1 MKLDEH
7 KAIVNELM
15 SDNIEPTRKTELLM
29 KLGDDYG
36 ITQADLTEKTAQL
49 ETATNDVKYYSD
61 LSQKLWRENTV
72 NLKEITNNVANTKT
86 EENNQHQPKR
96 TFNDLLSKF

>member
-7 KAIVNELM
+7 KAIVTELM

-36 ITQADLTEKTAQL
+36 ITQADLTEKTTQL
-49 ETATNDVKYYSD
+49 EKATNDVKYYSD

-72 NLKEITNNVANTKT
+72 NLKEITNNVTTTKT
-86 EENNQHQPKR
+86 EENNQHQSKR
-96 TFNDLLSKF
+96 LYNDLLSKF